1 MSKIVDE
8 EMWDHYSELPNP
20 LWYEYKNKQEMNR
33 YEQETHNNIKRIAVA
48 LEQLAK
54 LLTKLA
60 KEQND

>member
-1 MSKIVDE
+1 MT
-8 EMWDHYSELPNP
+8 
-20 LWYEYKNKQEMNR
+20 R
-33 YEQETHNNIKRIAVA
+33 YEHQTHNNIKRIAVA

>member
-1 MSKIVDE
+1 MILTQ
-8 EMWDHYSELPNP
+8 MNYIN
-20 LWYEYKNKQEMNR
+20 MNR

>member
-1 MSKIVDE
+1 VLRLHTSNV
-8 EMWDHYSELPNP
+8 L
-20 LWYEYKNKQEMNR
+20 KQTAIDIHFLNVLEIMNR

>member
-1 MSKIVDE
+1 
-8 EMWDHYSELPNP
+8 
-20 LWYEYKNKQEMNR
+20 MNR

-60 KEQND
+60 KEQNDQNKRRNTTSRIN

>member
-1 MSKIVDE
+1 MT
-8 EMWDHYSELPNP
+8 
-20 LWYEYKNKQEMNR
+20 R

-60 KEQND
+60 KEQNDQNKRRYTPG